1 MLQQPK
7 RPPVPPFN
15 LEKVASVNK
24 NEQPDL
30 VQQYLQ
36 KTNGNRLSSNN
47 IFAARY
53 KRILIRTLLNDF
65 FLTM

>member
-15 LEKVASVNK
+15 LEKVIAPVNED
-24 NEQPDL
+24 EQPDL

-36 KTNGNRLSSNN
+36 ESNDNSADCVYN
-47 IFAARY
+47 IFTLQY
-53 KRILIRTLLNDF
+53 KRILYTYYEF
-65 FLTM
+65 